1 MLPAMGKWLI
11 FLVSLTGCASD
22 QLLRAK
28 DYQVSRKQLAD
39 DQPALAL
46 AEFPIRGEHKGFLT
60 TIEKGYLGL
69 LSGQAD
75 PKSLV
80 KISDQL
86 EDREIIK
93 VSQELG
99 TFFYNETEDGYL
111 PAEHE
116 VIFLH
121 LLTGYIFAQQGDS
134 AGARIEA
141 QRSAELLQGHFSE
154 RTGDF
159 DDPGLRVLLAGLWL
173 YSDEWEHA
181 RVDLRRAYEM
191 DSRLRWAKDAAERSE
206 PPPFLHIVLSG
217 IGPEPK
223 WNPQSTKA
231 TLTGLDSLD
240 FEIAPIALEPLS
252 LTGESGKSV
261 LLKAPMSSESWYKRH
276 QRRNHEIRD
285 LVEGSRYFT
294 KVAGKGA
301 VTGTGLVATKVISGA
316 IIIAGITAAVVIV
329 GGALYLLANTGAGE
343 LGDAPALI
351 GTMGLGIGGYA
362 LSSASKFNRDS
373 TQALTDDWNETMD
386 PAPTYRYLRFL
397 PDAVFASL
405 NPKENAWLIDDWSR
419 RVSPFV
425 QVESK
430 KHQSKVYLYFTP
442 RIR

>member
-1 MLPAMGKWLI
+1 MAKWLI
-11 FLVSLTGCASD
+11 FMIALTGCASD
-22 QLLRAK
+22 GLLRAK
-28 DYQVSRKQLAD
+28 DYQLARKQLAD

-46 AEFPIRGEHKGFLT
+46 AEFPNRGERNGFLT

-75 PKSLV
+75 PKPLV

-86 EDREIIK
+86 ENREVIK

-99 TFFYNETEDGYL
+99 TFFYNESEDGYL

-121 LLTGYIFAQQGDS
+121 LLAGYSFASRGDFE
-134 AGARIEA
+134 GARIEA
-141 QRSAELLQGHFSE
+141 QRSAELLQGHYSE

-159 DDPGLRVLLAGLWL
+159 DDPGLRLLLAGLWL
-173 YSDEWEHA
+173 YCDEWEHA

-191 DSRLRWAKDAAERSE
+191 DSRLRWAKDAAEKSE
-206 PPPFLHIVLSG
+206 PPSHLHIVLAG

-223 WNPQSTKA
+223 WNPNSTKA
-231 TLTGLDSLD
+231 ALTGLNSLE
-240 FEIAPIALEPLS
+240 FKISPLSLEPLS
-252 LTGESGKSV
+252 LTGENGPSILIKSP
-261 LLKAPMSSESWYKRH
+261 LSTENWYKRH
-276 QRRNHEIRD
+276 QLRNHEIRD

-301 VTGTGLVATKVISGA
+301 VTGSGLVATKLVSGA
-316 IIIAGITAAVVIV
+316 IVIIGITAAVVIV
-329 GGALYLLANTGAGE
+329 GGAIYLLAEAGAGSA
-343 LGDAPALI
+343 GDVPTLL
-351 GTMGLGIGGYA
+351 TSMGLGIGGYA

-373 TQALTDDWNETMD
+373 TKALTEDWNETMD

-397 PDAVFASL
+397 PDAIFGSL
-405 NPKENAWLIDDWSR
+405 TPRENAWLIDDWSR

-425 QVESK
+425 HLESK
-430 KHQSKVYLYFTP
+430 KHRSKVYLYFTP
-442 RIR
+442 RLH